1 MLLAVQHMRETH
13 THHEE
18 DKECKKSRPQ
28 IFQIFGVFREE
39 REREIFCLLLI
50 SREMIVNKEE
60 EEEVVPDDSYDSN
73 VGMAR
78 LQVDCSSDGDFNR
91 KLRMAG
97 KKRALS
103 AQLSQSS
110 YSIHAYTHFKVW
122 SFGVSPYMYTY
133 TPTT

>member
-1 MLLAVQHMRETH
+1 MQ
-13 THHEE
+13 EE
-18 DKECKKSRPQ
+18 QTPNLSD
-28 IFQIFGVFREE
+28 FFGVFRER

-60 EEEVVPDDSYDSN
+60 EEEVVPDDSYDDSN

-103 AQLSQSS
+103 AQISQSS